1 MVAGDGGVD
10 SLEALTM
17 VRCGHGVG
25 KVGGAPQQV
34 QSFLGA
40 KPFLC
45 PVLLVG
51 RHPRAWVRREGSLL
65 RQQHGEVVSEPVLHP
80 FGAGASPLRLALA
93 PPVRG
98 SSSWLVQDGVSMAR
112 LHGIRLRVLMCSLL
126 HSRGWAV

>member
-1 MVAGDGGVD
+1 
-10 SLEALTM
+10 M

-25 KVGGAPQQV
+25 KVGGASQQV

-40 KPFLC
+40 TPLLC

-80 FGAGASPLRLALA
+80 FGAGASPLCLALV
-93 PPVRG
+93 PSVRG

-112 LHGIRLRVLMCSLL
+112 LHGIRLRVPMCSLL